1 MIISLTIDG
10 KEYHGSSSQ
19 VEEQLQSVVDN
30 LRQQVRACLNFME
43 CEMGWEDFREEMLS
57 HDDEPKQNCHRE
69 NIRLL
74 KNFLVAARAAPFA
87 GGRDA

>member
-1 MIISLTIDG
+1 
-10 KEYHGSSSQ
+10 
-19 VEEQLQSVVDN
+19 
-30 LRQQVRACLNFME
+30 
-43 CEMGWEDFREEMLS
+43 MGWEDFREEMLS